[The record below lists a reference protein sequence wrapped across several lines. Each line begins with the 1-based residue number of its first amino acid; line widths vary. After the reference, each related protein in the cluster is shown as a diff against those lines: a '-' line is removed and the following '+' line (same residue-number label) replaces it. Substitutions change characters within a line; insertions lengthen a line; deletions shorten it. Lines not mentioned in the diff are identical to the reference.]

1 MCGAVPQPAQAE
13 VAGGDLDN
21 DGEVATRTNRHG
33 DDATSIR
40 EHFSERTGKMEDV
53 INRAAQVLSSVTHYT
68 SLVMSPRGGELR
80 IRNLQLVPVTATT
93 ALLVVVTDSGVV
105 RDSVIHALVVSKHHI
120 PDLAHNAELTDHELA
135 ACLRACAKVA
145 QLLGLEESGY
155 RVVNN
160 CGKDAC
166 QTVKHL
172 HFHIMGGQPMAERMA

>member
-1 MCGAVPQPAQAE
+1 MDDCLFCKIIKGEIPSQKIYEDEDTYAFYDIHPQAR
-13 VAGGDLDN
+13 V
-21 DGEVATRTNRHG
+21 
-33 DDATSIR
+33 
-40 EHFSERTGKMEDV
+40 
-53 INRAAQVLSSVTHYT
+53 
-68 SLVMSPRGGELR
+68 
-80 IRNLQLVPVTATT
+80 
-93 ALLVVVTDSGVV
+93 
-105 RDSVIHALVVSKHHI
+105 HALVVSKHHI